1 MISNY
6 NALESLKT
14 IERNTR
20 DARSDTYESTINQTA
35 KSAILVIKR
44 QERVIERKT
53 AKIKELKKELHRWE
67 AKGLKDF
74 CEELEG
80 MPNE

>member
-1 MISNY
+1 MESNY
-6 NALESLKT
+6 SVIESLKQVV
-14 IERNTR
+14 RNTR
-20 DARSDTYESTINQTA
+20 EAKPEAYETTINQTA

-80 MPNE
+80 M